1 MNLHRI
7 TSEAWL
13 GGVCAGLAFYLGIPV
28 SIVRLIFVVLVFVPG
43 IGILLY
49 ALLWFLLPNENTV
62 RTPMGYTS
70 RDWSMRGQQFSQEIS
85 DAFNRRR
92 ENTLRLIGGGLVLMG
107 ILAVIRIFVPRV
119 FTWID
124 RLNGPL
130 LLIVL
135 GAILLFLAFRG
146 NRK

>member
-28 SIVRLIFVVLVFVPG
+28 AIVRLMFVVLVFVPG

-62 RTPMGYTS
+62 RASSGYTS
-70 RDWSMRGQQFSQEIS
+70 RDWAMRGQQFSQEIS

-92 ENTLRLIGGGLVLMG
+92 ENTLRLIGAGLVVMG
-107 ILAVIRIFVPRV
+107 ILAVIRIFVPAL

-124 RLNGPL
+124 RLNGPI

-135 GAILLFLAFRG
+135 GAIFLFLAFKR